1 MTGTHA
7 RFTGSIPENY
17 DRYLGPFL
25 FEPYA
30 QDLVRRLDAKEGA
43 RVLEIA
49 CGTGIVTRRLREHL
63 PPASALVATDLNPP
77 MLEIARRKLGAVKG
91 IDWRQADACALPFPD
106 ASFDAAVCQFG
117 LMFVPDKPAAC
128 REARRVLVKGGTF
141 LLSTWGA
148 LAQNPVGRIAYE
160 TVASFFPADPPD
172 FYTVPFGLHQP
183 EVVRGFLAA
192 GGFTAWPG
200 GAARRAFATRCFTR
214 RGHGQGRRIGLHD
227 RARQRSRP
235 GQRRRPADGGGR
247 KGIDSRRGCGHWLD
261 SAGGGRRFLVP
272 RERHD
277 RI

>member
-1 MTGTHA
+1 MTDAHA
-7 RFTGSIPENY
+7 RFEGSIPENY

-30 QDLVRRLDAKEGA
+30 QDLARRLDVSEGA

-49 CGTGIVTRRLREHL
+49 CGTGIVTRRLRERL
-63 PPASALVATDLNPP
+63 PPTAVLVATDLNPP
-77 MLEIARRKLGAVKG
+77 MLDHARRKLSAVKG

-128 REARRVLVKGGTF
+128 REARRVLAEGGTF
-141 LLSTWGA
+141 LLNTWGT

-172 FYTVPFGLHQP
+172 FYSVPFGLHQP

-192 GGFTAWPG
+192 GGFTAVSCDEVTLEGRATSARDLAIGLVEGNPVG
-200 GAARRAFATRCFTR
+200 TAIRERGTVPLQKVIEAVAAAVEKECGDRPVRAPMCALVFGARAGAA
-214 RGHGQGRRIGLHD
+214 
-227 RARQRSRP
+227 
-235 GQRRRPADGGGR
+235 
-247 KGIDSRRGCGHWLD
+247 
-261 SAGGGRRFLVP
+261 
-272 RERHD
+272 
-277 RI
+277 